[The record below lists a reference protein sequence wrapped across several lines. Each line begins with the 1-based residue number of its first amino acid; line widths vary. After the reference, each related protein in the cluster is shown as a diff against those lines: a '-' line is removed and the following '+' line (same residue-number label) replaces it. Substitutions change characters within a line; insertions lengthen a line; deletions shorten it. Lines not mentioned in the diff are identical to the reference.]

1 MGTVFFLSSS
11 ATMVKLFL
19 FAFLVPSLAIDL
31 QCDDCISLID
41 SFVDLSVADDSI
53 VQQQAVITLEICPDA
68 DLGPP
73 DAHPNCEKFTE
84 HHWPDLARFV
94 FPIFLNSTFICT
106 DVVGSCF
113 EPSKSFKALSEREIG
128 CADCTQALDYMA
140 GFFALPQTGQ
150 QMADFLAGT
159 WCTSGV
165 PEDDAT
171 FCVDYTQIVIPKALP
186 MFAPTDTAQQEDICR
201 KIAQVC

>member
-1 MGTVFFLSSS
+1 MGALTSVSWLFTAML
-11 ATMVKLFL
+11 VHFL
-19 FAFLVPSLAIDL
+19 FALFVPALAIDL
-31 QCDDCISLID
+31 ACDDCITLIG
-41 SFVDLSVADDSI
+41 SFVNLSVADVAI
-53 VQQQAVITLEICPDA
+53 VEQQALIIMEICPEA

-113 EPSKSFKALSEREIG
+113 SSGKVSGVPSAEIG

-140 GFFALPQTGQ
+140 GFLALPQTGE
-150 QMADFLAGT
+150 QMAEFLVST
-159 WCTSGV
+159 WCSTGV
-165 PEDDAT
+165 PEGDT
-171 FCVDYTQIVIPKALP
+171 IFCIDYSRVVIPQALP
-186 MFAPTDTAQQEDICR
+186 LLAPTASAQQEDICR
-201 KIAQVC
+201 DIAQVC

>member
-1 MGTVFFLSSS
+1 MGTVLFLSSA
-11 ATMVKLFL
+11 ATAMVALFL
-19 FAFLVPSLAIDL
+19 LAILVPALAIDL
-31 QCDDCISLID
+31 ECDDCITLID
-41 SFVDLSVADDSI
+41 SFVDLSVTDDSI
-53 VQQQAVITLEICPDA
+53 VQQQALITMEICPDA

-113 EPSKSFKALSEREIG
+113 SSNSVKGVSKREIG

-140 GFFALPQTGQ
+140 GFFALPQT
-150 QMADFLAGT
+150 DL
-159 WCTSGV
+159 
-165 PEDDAT
+165 EDSLKTDR
-171 FCVDYTQIVIPKALP
+171 
-186 MFAPTDTAQQEDICR
+186 PTDGRVPC
-201 KIAQVC
+201 

>member
-1 MGTVFFLSSS
+1 MGIFLSSP
-11 ATMVKLFL
+11 ATMVALFF
-19 FAFLVPSLAIDL
+19 FAILVPSLAIDL
-31 QCDDCISLID
+31 ECDDCITLID
-41 SFVDLSVADDSI
+41 SFVDLSVTDDSI
-53 VQQQAVITLEICPDA
+53 VQQQALITMEICPDA

-113 EPSKSFKALSEREIG
+113 SSKSFK
-128 CADCTQALDYMA
+128 
-140 GFFALPQTGQ
+140 GQ
-150 QMADFLAGT
+150 QMAEFLASS
-159 WCTSGV
+159 WCNSGV

-171 FCVDYTQIVIPKALP
+171 FCVDYSRSVIPQALP
-186 MFAPTDTAQQEDICR
+186 MFAPTDTTQQQDICR
-201 KIAQVC
+201 NIAQVC

>member
-1 MGTVFFLSSS
+1 MVALFF
-11 ATMVKLFL
+11 
-19 FAFLVPSLAIDL
+19 FAILVPSLAIDL
-31 QCDDCISLID
+31 ECDDCITLID
-41 SFVDLSVADDSI
+41 SFVDLSVTDDSI
-53 VQQQAVITLEICPDA
+53 VQQQALITMEICPDA

-113 EPSKSFKALSEREIG
+113 SSESFKDLPEREID

-150 QMADFLAGT
+150 QMAEFLASS
-159 WCTSGV
+159 WCNSGV

-171 FCVDYTQIVIPKALP
+171 FCVDYSRGVIPQALP
-186 MFAPTDTAQQEDICR
+186 MFAPTDTTQQQDICR
-201 KIAQVC
+201 NIAQVC

>member
-1 MGTVFFLSSS
+1 MGIFLSSP
-11 ATMVKLFL
+11 ATMVALFF
-19 FAFLVPSLAIDL
+19 FAILVPSLAIDL

-94 FPIFLNSTFICT
+94 LPIFLNSSFICT

-113 EPSKSFKALSEREIG
+113 DPNSDKGLSEREIG

-140 GFFALPQTGQ
+140 GLFALPQTGQ
-150 QMADFLAGT
+150 QMAEFLASS
-159 WCTSGV
+159 WCISGV

-171 FCVDYTQIVIPKALP
+171 FCVDYSRIVIPQALP
-186 MFAPTDTAQQEDICR
+186 LFAPTDRAQQEDICR
-201 KIAQVC
+201 NIAQVC